1 MLKKK
6 SQKIEKGTHINF
18 LEVSQSSSSPD
29 KPEQTDNNTA
39 NAGKE
44 RKIKVEI
51 KKTKNYIWWKLRFVR
66 IAVEEIKHTPGKT
79 VERAVKVNNE
89 NMTQF

>member
-18 LEVSQSSSSPD
+18 LEVSQSPSSPD

-51 KKTKNYIWWKLRFVR
+51 KKKLKILF
-66 IAVEEIKHTPGKT
+66 G
-79 VERAVKVNNE
+79 E
-89 NMTQF
+89 NWDLSELQSKK